1 MTQKLKQYTVGNR
14 AIFDEDRV
22 KRFPGETVMLS
33 SKVAKKLADLGALK
47 VTVTVEDE
55 GDDDN
60 DNDND
65 ASTTEETSE
74 KPAGRPGGNTLA
86 RAARVPPKFG

>member
-1 MTQKLKQYTVGNR
+1 MVQKLKQYTVGSR

-22 KRFPGETVMLS
+22 KRFPGESVMLS

-55 GDDDN
+55 GDD
-60 DNDND
+60 DND